1 MFTHRIVA
9 DIPRIGS
16 CVIFF
21 EYALRRLPT
30 SGTEKAYSP
39 TAKRVV
45 EFDFSEILESEVVNH
60 ELV

>member
-1 MFTHRIVA
+1 MYTHRIVVE
-9 DIPRIGS
+9 IPIYGR
-16 CVIFF
+16 VLVFF
-21 EYALRRLPT
+21 EYERRRLPT

-39 TAKRVV
+39 TAKKVV